1 MGVPGEARVA
11 KIVTQG
17 TQMVP
22 KSDPKKT
29 KLDDSVFLSM
39 VPTNQ
44 DQTYYSST
52 VLPEPIDQKS
62 Y

>member
-17 TQMVP
+17 IQMVP

-29 KLDDSVFLSM
+29 KFGDSVFLSM
-39 VPTNQ
+39 VLYS
-44 DQTYYSST
+44 QTADSKGPAAEGVALKT
-52 VLPEPIDQKS
+52 G
-62 Y
+62 